1 MSKIGWILLGIGV
14 LVIGGATVKVIVD
27 RNNEEKMLMELEKE
41 YKERNSQKKLD
52 EGKIYRLEDAK
63 QERLAEKI
71 DEQLDD
77 DGLDLTQDLDLRI
90 DEDEE
95 EKWKKNNE
103 KADAVL
109 KQGMA
114 TMRKAQAALG

>member
-41 YKERNSQKKLD
+41 YQERNSQKKLD